1 MRTVHLLLVAIALM
15 SLTSGTMAT
24 VVSAQGLLRLNC
36 TSFILYPSKP
46 CDPAICKSS
55 CTNIHH
61 GVGTCRKSSFG
72 CDCEYCPP
80 SSTNST

>member
-24 VVSAQGLLRLNC
+24 VSAQGLLRPNC
-36 TSFILYPSKP
+36 TSFILYPGKP
-46 CDPAICKSS
+46 CDPASCKSS
-55 CTNIHH
+55 CTKMHH
-61 GVGTCRKSSFG
+61 GDGTCGRSSFG